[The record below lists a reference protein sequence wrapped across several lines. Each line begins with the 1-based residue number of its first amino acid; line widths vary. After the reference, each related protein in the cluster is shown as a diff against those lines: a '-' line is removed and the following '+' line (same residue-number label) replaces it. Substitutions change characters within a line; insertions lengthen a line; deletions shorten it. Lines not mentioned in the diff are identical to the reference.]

1 MYILTYVLYGQESE
15 IWHKIEKKPIE
26 FEQINQKM
34 TTNLHTIINNVN
46 HFTNYLNS
54 GKTWKNIKD
63 MYILILPQC
72 WSVLDWQFD
81 EMVLLFSKFRA
92 NYKWHKIFL
101 RFAKNV
107 NKYLES

>member
-81 EMVLLFSKFRA
+81 EMVLLFSKFRE
-92 NYKWHKIFL
+92 NYRWHKIFL

-107 NKYLES
+107 HKSLES

>member
-1 MYILTYVLYGQESE
+1 MRN
-15 IWHKIEKKPIE
+15 KITKIRKAKFDTKQKKPIE

-46 HFTNYLNS
+46 HLTNYLDS

-72 WSVLDWQFD
+72 
-81 EMVLLFSKFRA
+81 
-92 NYKWHKIFL
+92 
-101 RFAKNV
+101 
-107 NKYLES
+107 